1 MGWGAYMD
9 LFLVSACNIPELF
22 VAPSGGETPVLASL
36 LACNT
41 VFFTTSYVLGVKR
54 EKTPQRKL
62 TKNNKVFRCAK

>member
-1 MGWGAYMD
+1 MNKTFIKMGWGAYMD

-41 VFFTTSYVLGVKR
+41 VFFTTLYVLGVKR
-54 EKTPQRKL
+54 EKISPEKTDK
-62 TKNNKVFRCAK
+62 K